1 MDSNDTVIVYK
12 TGREKIKKKFCIF
25 FYEREIWKRENPAR
39 VSSLLK
45 KRNSIKRRKF
55 QVFRV
60 MMGNRQLAP
69 KKYIDNSIKIKKFYP
84 DELIELKVLMDYVK
98 LMLSLRRGGERN
110 GHQSTS

>member
-60 MMGNRQLAP
+60 MMGNRQFSLQ
-69 KKYIDNSIKIKKFYP
+69 KIISTTP
-84 DELIELKVLMDYVK
+84 LK
-98 LMLSLRRGGERN
+98 
-110 GHQSTS
+110 

>member
-12 TGREKIKKKFCIF
+12 TGRGNKEKILYFF

-60 MMGNRQLAP
+60 MMGNRQFSLQ
-69 KKYIDNSIKIKKFYP
+69 KIISTTP
-84 DELIELKVLMDYVK
+84 LK
-98 LMLSLRRGGERN
+98 
-110 GHQSTS
+110 